1 MEHLRMSVRNS
12 MQFQYILIIFIVMD
26 STIDI

>member
-1 MEHLRMSVRNS
+1 MEQLRMSVRNS
-12 MQFQYILIIFIVMD
+12 MKFQYILIIFIVMD